1 MDMGR
6 MRGRPWGPDD
16 LAGGPIDQAFAQVR
30 AVVPRLVVERLQV
43 MHPGDDDNVYFL
55 GDEHGLDRVQVDTCP
70 GGRPPFLIE
79 AGERLETSDVAQAAA
94 AVTSWLGSGSAG
106 AGDDPA

>member
-1 MDMGR
+1 

-16 LAGGPIDQAFAQVR
+16 LTGGPVDQVFAQVR
-30 AVVPRLVVERLQV
+30 RVVPRLVVERLQV

-79 AGERLETSDVAQAAA
+79 AGERFETSDAAEAAA
-94 AVTSWLGSGSAG
+94 AVASWLGSGSVG
-106 AGDDPA
+106 TGDDPA

>member
-1 MDMGR
+1 MG
-6 MRGRPWGPDD
+6 MLRGRPWGPDD
-16 LAGGPIDQAFAQVR
+16 LTGGPADEVFARVR
-30 AVVPRLVVERLQV
+30 AAVPGVVVERLQV

-55 GDEHGLDRVQVDTCP
+55 GDGHGLDRVQVDTCP

-79 AGERLETSDVAQAAA
+79 AEARFETSDVAGAA
-94 AVTSWLGSGSAG
+94 AVVASWLGSGSVG